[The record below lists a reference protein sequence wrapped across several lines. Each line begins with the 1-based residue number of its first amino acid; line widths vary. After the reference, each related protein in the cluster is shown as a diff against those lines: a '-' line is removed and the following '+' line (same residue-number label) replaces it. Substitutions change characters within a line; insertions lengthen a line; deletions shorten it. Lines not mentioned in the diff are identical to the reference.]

1 MRVLNL
7 EQKKYSNYIM
17 IFNIFSLE
25 TVRAWQYGFQIPAS
39 PVMEGI
45 VNFHH
50 DLFFFLT
57 VIVFF
62 VVFLLGR
69 SLMLFN
75 DKANPSPLVVTHAP
89 VLEVVWTIIP
99 ALILMSIAIP
109 SFSLLYSVDEI
120 VQPLLTIKVI
130 GHQWYW
136 SYEIIDCDWIYKQ
149 IAKISD
155 EGANYADLMSSGNI
169 SSDQIINYDSYMVTL
184 ENTKYVG
191 HRLLQVDNKVYVP
204 VETNVRL
211 IVTSADVIHSWAVPA
226 LGIKIDACPGR
237 LNQTALY
244 VKRPGTFF
252 GQCSEICGINHG
264 FMPIAVTALD
274 ILGDGSRLDALHS
287 EGIIAI
293 FTFFVKKRLNI

>member
-1 MRVLNL
+1 MLINILN
-7 EQKKYSNYIM
+7 
-17 IFNIFSLE
+17 LE

-57 VIVFF
+57 VIVIF
-62 VVFLLGR
+62 VLFMLVR

-75 DKANPSPLVVTHAP
+75 NKINPTPLVVTHAP
-89 VLEVVWTIIP
+89 LLEIIWTIIP
-99 ALILMSIAIP
+99 ALILISIAIP

-136 SYEIIDCDWIYKQ
+136 SYEFIDCDWIYKQ
-149 IAKISD
+149 ITHNDTSVKMLETIGNEKIVS
-155 EGANYADLMSSGNI
+155 
-169 SSDQIINYDSYMVTL
+169 YDSYMVTL
-184 ENTKYVG
+184 ENTKYAG

-211 IVTSADVIHSWAVPA
+211 IITSADVIHAWAVPA
-226 LGIKIDACPGR
+226 LGVKIDACPGR

-293 FTFFVKKRLNI
+293 FTFFVKKRLDL